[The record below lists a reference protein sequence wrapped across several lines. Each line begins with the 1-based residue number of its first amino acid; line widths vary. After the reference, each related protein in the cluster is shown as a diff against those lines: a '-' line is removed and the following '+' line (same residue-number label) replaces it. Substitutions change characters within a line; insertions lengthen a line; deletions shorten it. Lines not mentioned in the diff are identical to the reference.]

1 MFVKFLLV
9 GIAFTVGDVLM
20 KVWSNQN
27 YSFVGTGLL
36 TFLVALLIYGAGFV
50 YYGLQLRTSNFGVAT
65 LLPIVINI
73 LLVLML
79 TVFYYHEPLSTKQWV
94 GALLGTAAVVLLH

>member
-1 MFVKFLLV
+1 
-9 GIAFTVGDVLM
+9 M

-27 YSFVGTGLL
+27 YSFAGSGLF
-36 TFLVALLIYGAGFV
+36 TFVAALFIYGAGFV

-73 LLVLML
+73 LLVLLL
-79 TVFYYHEPLSTKQWV
+79 TVFFYHEPLSSKQWV
-94 GALLGTAAVVLLH
+94 GALLGIAAVILLH